1 MKNKKGFTLVELI
14 ALLGVIAI
22 ILLLTA
28 PSLINQI
35 ETTRKNNYDN
45 FVSDLCLAA
54 ESYLNHNEVE
64 GFENLE
70 ANGSSIEINVEEL
83 IASGY
88 IKSSLKNPNT
98 DQVLNENDILTVT
111 ITEDL
116 TYTCTLNS

>member
-54 ESYLNHNEVE
+54 ESYLNHNDVE
-64 GFENLE
+64 NFDNLE
-70 ANGSSIEINVEEL
+70 SGSTISINLVDL
-83 IASGY
+83 ISAGY
-88 IKSSLKNPNT
+88 VKSNLKNPNT
-98 DQVLNENDILTVT
+98 DQILSSSDILNVT
-111 ITEDL
+111 LTEDL
-116 TYTCTLNS
+116 TYKCTLNS